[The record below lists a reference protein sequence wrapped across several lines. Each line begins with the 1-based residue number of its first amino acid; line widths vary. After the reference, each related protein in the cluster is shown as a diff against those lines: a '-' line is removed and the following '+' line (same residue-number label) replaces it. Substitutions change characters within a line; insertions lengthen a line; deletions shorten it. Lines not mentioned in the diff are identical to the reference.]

1 VAQSSKPTSRPHSK
15 VGKAGRYAAAANF
28 TPDRR
33 SPRSGPKRAAAFAGS
48 LTRPAFEKFGFP
60 AAALLTDWAAIAGS
74 DIAGFSAPER
84 LKWPRQR
91 GEPDGGGETA
101 GTLILRVEGPRA
113 IELQHRLPQLI
124 ERINSYFGFRA
135 VAQVRLRQAPLARSE
150 ASHAPRPKITPRPDR
165 EGRIARID
173 DPRLR
178 AALGRIAAAI
188 GA

>member
-1 VAQSSKPTSRPHSK
+1 MAQSSKPAASRQRD
-15 VGKAGRYAAAANF
+15 AGRHASAANF

-84 LKWPRQR
+84 LKWPRERDGQ
-91 GEPDGGGETA
+91 EGGGHSG

-135 VAQVRLRQAPLARSE
+135 VAQVRLRQAPLAHS
-150 ASHAPRPKITPRPDR
+150 ASAGAPRPKITPRPDR
-165 EGRIARID
+165 EGRIARIE